1 MRNNCV
7 FLDITSKR
15 RISHHEVK
23 LELAIILHTS
33 RLKLFQFLKAFVIGI
48 NPVFLLS
55 SFAPTGIVQCVQVKH
70 IGLTV
75 AGNQVQCASDTDGLF
90 IKVNG
95 KDIVSNKIGF
105 LGDALRSSESITFR
119 EAFFSANIFP
129 NLENTMDCE
138 ARAAT
143 GGVDDFVLGSGV
155 HHLDTH
161 INDISR
167 SKILAFFTLL
177 GFAHQILK
185 GIIHNIKIVIEELN
199 ILQRSY
205 TDCQMRRGKQNFA
218 FVGEYAFPFL
228 FGIIE
233 QALNLFF
240 QLIVGVSVVTKLQI
254 CSRVIGT
261 NQLIIQFSKNQ
272 LENFFKGIHTC
283 TGQHFI
289 LHLLNQGT
297 EGLLLGADFIFALQI
312 FISKLFINDIRKLLR
327 SFGNITDF
335 LKEIG
340 VFSIVAGNLFSVCPN
355 ANRCTGG
362 ITVGFQLLLAISKLR
377 LFQLHD
383 DIRHHRTIFVHN
395 SDICS
400 FYLTAKVNWSFQ
412 LNAAGCISV
421 IVHQLVNI
429 ELANSFFGCEL
440 DFFVTNCASNI
451 RHFATTDRL
460 HKNTRLY
467 RRFCFSGE

>member
-1 MRNNCV
+1 M
-7 FLDITSKR
+7 
-15 RISHHEVK
+15 
-23 LELAIILHTS
+23 
-33 RLKLFQFLKAFVIGI
+33 
-48 NPVFLLS
+48 
-55 SFAPTGIVQCVQVKH
+55 KH
-70 IGLTV
+70 VSLTV
-75 AGNQVQCASDTDGLF
+75 TGNQIQCTSNTDGFF

-95 KDIVSNKIGF
+95 KDVVSDKISF
-105 LGDALRSSESITFR
+105 LRNALRSSESITFGKT
-119 EAFFSANIFP
+119 FFSANIFP
-129 NLENTMDCE
+129 NLENTMDRK
-138 ARAAT
+138 ARAAA
-143 GGVDDFVLGSGV
+143 GSVDDFVLGSGI
-155 HHLDTH
+155 HHLDAH

-167 SKILAFFTLL
+167 SKILAFFAFLC
-177 GFAHQILK
+177 FAHQVLK
-185 GIIHNIKIVIEELN
+185 GIIHNIKVVIEELN
-199 ILQRSY
+199 VLQRSY
-205 TDCQMRRGKQNFA
+205 TDCQMGRGKQNFA
-218 FVGEYAFPFL
+218 FVGEDTFPFL
-228 FGIIE
+228 FGIIK
-233 QALNLFF
+233 QTLNFFF
-240 QLIVGVSVVTKLQI
+240 QLIVSISVVAELQI
-254 CSRVIGT
+254 SGGVIGT
-261 NQLIIQFSKNQ
+261 NQLIIQFSEDQ
-272 LENFFKGIHTC
+272 LKDFFKGIHTS
-283 TGQHFI
+283 TGQNFI
-289 LHLLNQGT
+289 LHLFNQGT
-297 EGLLLGADFIFALQI
+297 KGLLLGADFIFALQI
-312 FISKLFINDIRKLLR
+312 FISKLFIDDIRKLLR

-429 ELANSFFGCEL
+429 ELANSFFGSEL

-451 RHFATTDRL
+451 RHFATTDRF

-467 RRFCFSGE
+467 RRFCLGRE